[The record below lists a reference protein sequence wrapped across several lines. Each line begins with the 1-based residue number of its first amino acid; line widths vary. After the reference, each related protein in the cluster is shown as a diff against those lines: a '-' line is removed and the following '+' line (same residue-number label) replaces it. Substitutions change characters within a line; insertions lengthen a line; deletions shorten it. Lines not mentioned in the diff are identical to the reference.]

1 MADLFFSIS
10 LWFFSMLSTVLTI
23 LFKELV
29 LKPHDFNSFKYSDCV
44 SKSFGSTVPKQYAT
58 NFNGI
63 FLVSLGSF
71 CLKDPP
77 AAFLGLANFLEIFL
91 KSDLEI

>member
-1 MADLFFSIS
+1 MPSI
-10 LWFFSMLSTVLTI
+10 VLTI
-23 LFKELV
+23 LFSELV

-44 SKSFGSTVPKQYAT
+44 SKSFGSTIPKPYAT

-71 CLKDPP
+71 CLSEPP
-77 AAFLGLANFLEIFL
+77 AAFLGFANCLSIFL
-91 KSDLEI
+91 KSDLDI